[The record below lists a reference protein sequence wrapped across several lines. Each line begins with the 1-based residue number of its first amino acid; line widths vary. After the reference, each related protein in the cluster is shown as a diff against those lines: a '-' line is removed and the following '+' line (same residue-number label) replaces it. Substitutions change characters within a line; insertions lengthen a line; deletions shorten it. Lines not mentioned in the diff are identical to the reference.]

1 MKRPCKD
8 DGLIV
13 YAVRDSCPQFG
24 RTRHRRGIM
33 IAKQRART
41 LLCALICV
49 GELLL
54 ACSLSSQGMRGTI
67 RKQSFGKTASGEQID
82 LYTLSNKKGMEVS
95 ITNFGATVVALR
107 VPDRAGKAADVVL
120 GYDTLDGYENGK
132 SYFGATVGRYA
143 NRIGGGK
150 FAIDGKTYTLPKN
163 NGNNTLHGG
172 IAGFDKKVWKAREID
187 VKDGAALELS
197 YLSADGEEGFPG
209 NLSVKVVFT
218 VPADRNDLKIDY
230 TSSTDK
236 DTVLNLSNHSYFNLA
251 GEGNGDILDHVLTLH
266 AKQFTPVD
274 KTLIP
279 TGELRDV
286 AGTPLDFATATAIG
300 KRINEDYEQ
309 LVFGKG
315 YDHDWVLGRSSGGN
329 GLSIA
334 AEAYDAKSG
343 RKLEVLTTEP
353 GIQFYSGNFLDG
365 SAKGK
370 ANKAYTQRAAFCLE
384 TQHFPDSPNHR
395 NFPSTLLKPNAAFH
409 SQTVFRFSAK

>member
-1 MKRPCKD
+1 
-8 DGLIV
+8 
-13 YAVRDSCPQFG
+13 
-24 RTRHRRGIM
+24 M

-82 LYTLSNKKGMEVS
+82 LYTLSNKKGIEVS
-95 ITNFGATVVALR
+95 ITNFGATVVVLR

-150 FAIDGKTYTLPKN
+150 FALDGKTYTLPKN

-172 IAGFDKKVWKAREID
+172 IVGFDKKIWKAREID

-315 YDHDWVLGRSSGGN
+315 YDHNWVLGRSSGGN

-384 TQHFPDSPNHR
+384 TQHFPDSPNHP

>member
-1 MKRPCKD
+1 
-8 DGLIV
+8 
-13 YAVRDSCPQFG
+13 
-24 RTRHRRGIM
+24 M

-41 LLCALICV
+41 LLCALIFV

-95 ITNFGATVVALR
+95 ITNFGATVVVLR

-150 FAIDGKTYTLPKN
+150 FALDGKTYTLPKN

-172 IAGFDKKVWKAREID
+172 IVGFDKKIWKAREID

-315 YDHDWVLGRSSGGN
+315 YDHNWVLGRSSGGN

-384 TQHFPDSPNHR
+384 TQHFPDSPNHP

>member
-1 MKRPCKD
+1 
-8 DGLIV
+8 
-13 YAVRDSCPQFG
+13 
-24 RTRHRRGIM
+24 M

-41 LLCALICV
+41 LLCALIFV

-95 ITNFGATVVALR
+95 ITNFGATVVVLR

-150 FAIDGKTYTLPKN
+150 FALDGKTYTLPKN

-172 IAGFDKKVWKAREID
+172 IVGFDKKIWKAREID

-315 YDHDWVLGRSSGGN
+315 YDHNWVLGRSSGGN

-370 ANKAYTQRAAFCLE
+370 ANKAYAQRAAFCLE
-384 TQHFPDSPNHR
+384 TQHFPDSPNHP